1 MWVDCD
7 GQGQAWT
14 RSAEKTDIY
23 DDDDDEGE
31 THECIDDEKASAALA
46 FKLIVKVFSL
56 PRTCAM
62 APSKIENSCDY
73 QLSYVIYLKHE
84 RTSYK

>member
-31 THECIDDEKASAALA
+31 THECIDDVKASAALA
-46 FKLIVKVFSL
+46 FKLIVKCSL
-56 PRTCAM
+56 YLELVPWLPPR
-62 APSKIENSCDY
+62 
-73 QLSYVIYLKHE
+73 
-84 RTSYK
+84 

>member
-1 MWVDCD
+1 MDCD

-31 THECIDDEKASAALA
+31 THECIDDEKASAALFREALA
-46 FKLIVKVFSL
+46 FKLIVKVLFTSNLCHGSL
-56 PRTCAM
+56 QDR
-62 APSKIENSCDY
+62 K
-73 QLSYVIYLKHE
+73 
-84 RTSYK
+84 